1 MSISG
6 AAPPRLQK
14 QTSPWH
20 CRGLVRGLP
29 FTYRLPRPAGRFQ
42 SHYRVTVGQKIS
54 DPAILPAISPLVLGV
69 RGTMVDIGL
78 GPTNGFSYV
87 SENLLG
93 DDHLVV
99 SRQMSTIAPAC

>member
-1 MSISG
+1 MVALHVS
-6 AAPPRLQK
+6 AAK
-14 QTSPWH
+14 A
-20 CRGLVRGLP
+20 RGTLP
-29 FTYRLPRPAGRFQ
+29 KSLPGHRRPK
-42 SHYRVTVGQKIS
+42 KIS